1 MKKMQRKEPMKS
13 IKIKSNRV
21 NRFLSSLSD
30 EIKNDRLLELAGNMA
45 YYVFLAIFPFFIFLF
60 GLFSYIPRL
69 IESIEEGLALVLPAQ
84 LVNLI
89 SEIVSE
95 VLNDT
100 NTALFSFAMV
110 ATIWSTMQGA
120 KSLITGV
127 NRAYGVIET
136 RSFLAKLGNV
146 LFVIIG
152 IPFFAIMNFFL
163 IVIGEVLL
171 GQFAVWF
178 DLPSQVQLLISIL
191 RYGVLTLLL
200 IIYFALFYKFIPNLH
215 RPFRKGLIGALFTT
229 LGWIVVSLLFSYY
242 VNNFANYTPIYGS
255 LGSIIVLLLWINL
268 SSIIILMGA
277 EINMLVGRAEN
288 DDFNKTSKA
297 PKIKDN

>member
-1 MKKMQRKEPMKS
+1 MKS
-13 IKIKSNRV
+13 IKIKPMLNQIKTNRV
-21 NRFLSSLSD
+21 STFLGSLSD

-45 YYVFLAIFPFFIFLF
+45 YYVFLALFPFLIFLF
-60 GLFSYIPRL
+60 GLFSYIPRF
-69 IESIEEGLALVLPAQ
+69 IESIEESLALVLPAQ
-84 LVNLI
+84 IVSLI

-100 NTALFSFAMV
+100 STALFSFAML
-110 ATIWSTMQGA
+110 ATIWSTTQGA

-136 RSFLAKLGNV
+136 RPFLAKLGNV

-152 IPFFAIMNFFL
+152 IPFFAMMNFFL
-163 IVIGEVLL
+163 IVVGELLL
-171 GQFAVWF
+171 GRFTSYF
-178 DLPSQVQLLISIL
+178 NLPNQVYLGIDIL
-191 RYGVLTLLL
+191 RYVVLIVLL
-200 IIYFALFYKFIPNLH
+200 IIYFALFYKLIPNLH

-229 LGWIVVSLLFSYY
+229 FGWILVSLLFSYY

-268 SSIIILMGA
+268 SSIIILIGA
-277 EINMLVGRAEN
+277 EINMLVGRGEN
-288 DDFNKTSKA
+288 GDFNKTSKA
-297 PKIKDN
+297 PQIKES

>member
-1 MKKMQRKEPMKS
+1 MKS
-13 IKIKSNRV
+13 IKMNDMLNQVKSNRV
-21 NRFLSSLSD
+21 SRFLRALSD
-30 EIKNDRLLELAGNMA
+30 EIKNDRLLELAGNIA
-45 YYVFLAIFPFFIFLF
+45 YYVFLALFPFLIFLF
-60 GLFSYIPRL
+60 GLFSYIPRF
-69 IESIEEGLALVLPAQ
+69 IESIEESLALVLPAQ
-84 LVNLI
+84 IVNLI

-100 NTALFSFAMV
+100 NTALFSFAML

-136 RSFLAKLGNV
+136 RSFLAKIGNV

-152 IPFFAIMNFFL
+152 VPFFAIMNFFL
-163 IVIGEVLL
+163 IVVGKILL
-171 GQFAVWF
+171 EQFTSF
-178 DLPSQVQLLISIL
+178 FNLPNQIYLMIDIL
-191 RYGVLTLLL
+191 RYAVLIVLL

-268 SSIIILMGA
+268 SSVIILMGA
-277 EINMLVGRAEN
+277 EINMLVGRGEN
-288 DDFNKTSKA
+288 GDFNKTGKTSK
-297 PKIKDN
+297 KKRN